1 MNNKIKE
8 LLRYIVVAVCSAI
21 VTLFSSC
28 CTNM

>member
-1 MNNKIKE
+1 MNDKVKT
-8 LLRYIVVAVCSAI
+8 LLRYIIVAVCSAI